1 MEMAQRAVLGR
12 IYKREGATLIF
23 DPCDLRTPLSDV
35 LDNELHVT
43 RLLGELDE
51 ETRKMIEARLDVD
64 LEEWLYEVR
73 QEVLTVLLDFLFG
86 GDEGPLPKKV
96 LKRLFSFVRVLS
108 PNHVWNMNHEDMGQ
122 LMGETKQNS
131 KAREKSEVE
140 AFYRLWCLS
149 EWIPAGGKSKSARE
163 RYKRDK
169 RGNDSRR
176 GGEKIRHLLEQREA
190 DEAEA
195 IQSKN
200 TDHEQAA

>member
-1 MEMAQRAVLGR
+1 MERAQMAVLGR
-12 IYKREGATLIF
+12 VYKREGDTLIF

-43 RLLGELDE
+43 RLLGELDD

-86 GDEGPLPKKV
+86 GAEGPLPRKV
-96 LKRLFSFVRVLS
+96 LKRLFAFVRVLS
-108 PNHVWNMNHEDMGQ
+108 PNHVWNMQQVDVAI
-122 LMGETKQNS
+122 LMGESKQNFQQL
-131 KAREKSEVE
+131 EKREVE
-140 AFYRLWCLS
+140 AFYRLWCTS
-149 EWIPAGGKSKSARE
+149 KWVAGGGKSESARQ
-163 RYKRDK
+163 RYSTDK

-176 GGEKIRHLLEQREA
+176 GGKKFRHLLEQKEA
-190 DEAEA
+190 GEEEA

-200 TDHEQAA
+200 EDHEQAA